1 MSQIK
6 QNTHTRYTAR
16 LEEAAQWWLR
26 LREPNVSPE
35 VIAEWML
42 WCEATTEN
50 KEAFASI
57 QSLWHKAK
65 SAPLEPVNR
74 STLRFGLQTRRIL
87 PRGIA
92 AGALAAAALAAGVVV
107 AALVSAPWLQQH
119 LHMRTGNGVALATQ
133 VGTNREIVLPD
144 GSHATLGGATALTIS
159 YTTDRRTVSLNSG
172 EALFEVRSEPSRPFI
187 VQTPSAQVAAVGT
200 AFNVRT
206 DDHTLRVTVSLGSV
220 EIVTDPP
227 GATAATRTP
236 PVRLRAGQQAVFR
249 SNHVPITS
257 AIDPRIVTAWTTGTL
272 KFMDEPLDS
281 VIAAVNRYS
290 PTRIEIR
297 GGDVGNL
304 RYTGTVVSG
313 RVEEWLSAL
322 PNVFPIEVVSPDSD
336 RIILRPR
343 G

>member
-6 QNTHTRYTAR
+6 PNTPTRDTAR

-65 SAPLEPVNR
+65 SAPLEPVSR
-74 STLRFGLQTRRIL
+74 STLRFDFRSRRLL
-87 PRGIA
+87 PWAI
-92 AGALAAAALAAGVVV
+92 AAAALAAGVVV
-107 AALVSAPWLQQH
+107 AALLSAPWLEQR
-119 LHMRTGNGVALATQ
+119 LHMRTENGVAIATQ
-133 VGTNREIVLPD
+133 VGINREIVLPD

-159 YTTDRRTVSLNSG
+159 YTTERRTVSLNAG
-172 EALFEVRSEPSRPFI
+172 EAFFEVRSEPSRPFI
-187 VQTPSAQVAAVGT
+187 VQTPSARVAAVGT

-206 DDHTLRVTVSLGSV
+206 DNHTLRVTVSLGSV
-220 EIVTDPP
+220 EIVTDPS
-227 GATAATRTP
+227 GADTATRP
-236 PVRLRAGQQAVFR
+236 SPVRLRAGQQAVFR
-249 SNHVPITS
+249 SNHVPVTS
-257 AIDPRIVTAWTTGTL
+257 AIDPHVVTAWTTGTL

-281 VIAAVNRYS
+281 VIAVVNRYS

-322 PNVFPIEVVSPDSD
+322 PNVFPIEIVSPDSD
-336 RIILRPR
+336 RVILRPR

>member
-1 MSQIK
+1 MSQTK
-6 QNTHTRYTAR
+6 PNTTTRHTAR

-26 LREPNVSPE
+26 LREPNVSPD

-50 KEAFASI
+50 KEAFGSI

-65 SAPLEPVNR
+65 SAPLEPVSR
-74 STLRFGLQTRRIL
+74 GTLRFGLRTRRIL
-87 PRGIA
+87 PWTIA
-92 AGALAAAALAAGVVV
+92 AGALAAGVVV
-107 AALVSAPWLQQH
+107 AVLVAAPWLEQR
-119 LHMRTGNGVALATQ
+119 LHMRTENGVALATQ

-159 YTTDRRTVSLNSG
+159 YTTGRRTVSLNSG
-172 EALFEVRSEPSRPFI
+172 EAFFEVRSEPSRPFI
-187 VQTPSAQVAAVGT
+187 VQTPAAQVAAVGT

-220 EIVTDPP
+220 EIVTTKP
-227 GATAATRTP
+227 GEDAATRTP
-236 PVRLRAGQQAVFR
+236 TVRLRAGQQAVFR
-249 SNHVPITS
+249 SNHAPVTS
-257 AIDPRIVTAWTTGTL
+257 AIDPRVVTAWTTGTL

-297 GGDVGNL
+297 GGDVGDL

-322 PNVFPIEVVSPDSD
+322 PNVFPIEVVSQDSD
-336 RIILRPR
+336 RVILRPR

>member
-6 QNTHTRYTAR
+6 PNTPTRHTAR

-42 WCEATTEN
+42 WCEATAEN

-65 SAPLEPVNR
+65 SAPLEPVSR
-74 STLRFGLQTRRIL
+74 DKLPFGLRARRIL
-87 PRGIA
+87 PWAIA
-92 AGALAAAALAAGVVV
+92 AGALAAAVV
-107 AALVSAPWLQQH
+107 AATLLSAPWLEQR
-119 LHMRTGNGVALATQ
+119 LHMRTENGVALATQ
-133 VGTNREIVLPD
+133 VGINREIVLPD

-172 EALFEVRSEPSRPFI
+172 EAFFEVRSEPSRPFI
-187 VQTPSAQVAAVGT
+187 VQTPAARVAAVGT

-220 EIVTDPP
+220 EIVSDQP
-227 GATAATRTP
+227 GANAATRTP

-249 SNHVPITS
+249 SNQAPDTS
-257 AIDPRIVTAWTTGTL
+257 AIDPHVVTAWTTGTL
-272 KFMDEPLDS
+272 KFMNEPLDS

-297 GGDVGNL
+297 GGDVGHL

-313 RVEEWLSAL
+313 RIEEWLSAL
-322 PNVFPIEVVSPDSD
+322 PNVFPIEVVSQDSD
-336 RIILRPR
+336 RVILRPR

>member
-6 QNTHTRYTAR
+6 PNTPTRHTAR

-65 SAPLEPVNR
+65 SAPLEPVGR
-74 STLRFGLQTRRIL
+74 GTLGHRTRRIL
-87 PRGIA
+87 PWTTA
-92 AGALAAAALAAGVVV
+92 AGALAAGVVV
-107 AALVSAPWLQQH
+107 AVLVSAPWLEQR
-119 LHMRTGNGVALATQ
+119 LHMRTQNGVALATQ
-133 VGTNREIVLPD
+133 VGINREIVLPD
-144 GSHATLGGATALTIS
+144 GSHTTLGGATALTIS
-159 YTTDRRTVSLNSG
+159 YTTERRTVSLNSG
-172 EALFEVRSEPSRPFI
+172 EAFFDVRPDPSRPFI
-187 VQTPSAQVAAVGT
+187 VQTPSARVAAVGT

-220 EIVTDPP
+220 EIVTTEP
-227 GATAATRTP
+227 GADAATRTP

-249 SNHVPITS
+249 SSHAPVTS
-257 AIDPRIVTAWTTGTL
+257 AIDPHVVTAWTTGTL
-272 KFMDEPLDS
+272 KFMNEPLDS

-297 GGDVGNL
+297 GGDVGHL

-313 RVEEWLSAL
+313 RIEEWLSAL
-322 PNVFPIEVVSPDSD
+322 PNVFPIEVVSQDSD
-336 RIILRPR
+336 RVILRPR